1 MPEHFLHRFLY
12 PESVAIIGA
21 TSNEFA
27 VNYHLVENLVNLG
40 YKGKIYPV
48 NPKLDEVLGIK
59 AYKTFND
66 IGEYVDLVVISIAAR
81 NVLPIIKNLPADK
94 VGGVVLVTGG
104 FSEIGEE
111 GKKIQ
116 DEIASIFKEKGI
128 RVIGPNALSPINSS
142 NKFAVSFFTMAGLPS
157 GNVSFIFQSG
167 MYEPRFNWIMMD
179 FHLGVAKLI
188 DLGNKMDINE
198 VDALEYL
205 SQDPETKVICIHLE
219 SIKGG
224 GRRFFDLLK
233 QTTPRKPVIVL
244 KGGRT
249 EAGAK
254 AAMSHTGSLVQ
265 GSDIVF
271 QSALKQ
277 AGAIQVDTL
286 DDFLYLAK
294 AFSYLPVP
302 RGNRIAIATFPGG
315 EAVLATDE
323 VYRNGLVMAKPGQAS
338 YERLHKT
345 FPAWEIALNPYDFG
359 IIYTFSAFNNNH
371 GAFIEAMADDENV
384 DCIAVQLPPPV
395 FPINP
400 ETFCPPFL
408 AAAQK
413 GKPLVIWPPHM
424 LRFDTEIIKWLE
436 AHYIP
441 VFPSG
446 AICVKCLSALNK
458 YRSRLADSHI

>member
-1 MPEHFLHRFLY
+1 MNNHFLHRFLY

-21 TSNEFA
+21 TSNKLA
-27 VNYHLVENLVNLG
+27 VNYHLVENLINLG

-59 AYKTFND
+59 AFKNFND
-66 IGEYVDLVVISIAAR
+66 IGEYVDIVVISIAAR
-81 NVLPIIKNLPADK
+81 NVLEVVKNLPADK
-94 VGGVVLVTGG
+94 IGGVVLVTGG
-104 FSEIGEE
+104 FSEIGAE
-111 GKKIQ
+111 GKLIQ
-116 DEIASIFKEKGI
+116 DEIASIFKEKKI

-142 NKFAVSFFTMAGLPS
+142 SRFAVSFFTMAGLPP

-205 SQDPETKVICIHLE
+205 SHDPETKVICIHLE

-224 GRRFFDLLK
+224 GRRFFELLK

-254 AAMSHTGSLVQ
+254 AALSHTGSLVH

-294 AFSYLPVP
+294 AFSYLPLP
-302 RGNRIAIATFPGG
+302 KGNRIAIATFPGG
-315 EAVLATDE
+315 EAVLVTDT
-323 VYRNGLVMAKPGQAS
+323 VYQNGLVMAKPGQAS
-338 YERLHKT
+338 YERLRKT

-359 IIYTFSAFNNNH
+359 IIYTFSSFNNNH

-384 DCIAVQLPPPV
+384 DCIAVQLPPMG
-395 FPINP
+395 FPIDP
-400 ETFCPPFL
+400 EKFCPPFL
-408 AAAQK
+408 AAAAK
-413 GKPLVIWPPHM
+413 GKPLAIWPPHM
-424 LRFDTEIIKWLE
+424 LRFDTEIITWLE
-436 AHYIP
+436 AHSIP

-446 AICVKCLSALNK
+446 VIAVKCLAAL
-458 YRSRLADSHI
+458 SRYGVRQK